1 MLVSPKPAFFWLLGS
16 WLQSNASSLCKSKAH
31 CHLRRGK
38 GGDRGGMS
46 PNQCQN
52 TPLGSYLQT
61 RVLGAS
67 SRDRMNQIR
76 VTEDRGCV
84 SPVEANHS
92 LPTTLGMW
100 DIPKIVKRPQSH
112 PLQRVRTNTCL
123 VRTKLLHLRG
133 QNQTQGKRRGE
144 NKEWQ

>member
-1 MLVSPKPAFFWLLGS
+1 
-16 WLQSNASSLCKSKAH
+16 
-31 CHLRRGK
+31 
-38 GGDRGGMS
+38 MS

-52 TPLGSYLQT
+52 MPLGSYLQT

-84 SPVEANHS
+84 SPVEASHS
-92 LPTTLGMW
+92 LPTSLGMW
-100 DIPKIVKRPQSH
+100 DIPKNVKRPQSH

-123 VRTKLLHLRG
+123 MRTKLLHLRG

-144 NKEWQ
+144 IRSGSKNSTLFLPHPSHPPATPSTLFPSHSHINATIRKK